1 MLLELIFTVILNNIT
16 HARTHGRTHEI
27 PSSRAPVGA
36 KKIFPKKTN
45 HFTFYKEKEVLTFT
59 EATLIAPLIL
69 IAFLYLPTIIY
80 VTKISINFYGWKN
93 WMTSILN
100 DPVYFIFPILTSMS
114 FYGKPKSPQND
125 DKGRNED
132 VINMNTETFESVE
145 ETGNEPARQM
155 NFSVRQ
161 SNILYILF
169 IFGFILCIGADVL
182 HQYTRKNKE
191 TNYLSST
198 SLTFCFFIFPCV
210 LMQHICSYTKYE
222 SKDE

>member
-1 MLLELIFTVILNNIT
+1 
-16 HARTHGRTHEI
+16 
-27 PSSRAPVGA
+27 
-36 KKIFPKKTN
+36 
-45 HFTFYKEKEVLTFT
+45 
-59 EATLIAPLIL
+59 
-69 IAFLYLPTIIY
+69 
-80 VTKISINFYGWKN
+80 
-93 WMTSILN
+93 MTSILN

-132 VINMNTETFESVE
+132 VINMNAETFESVE

-198 SLTFCFFIFPCV
+198 SLTFCFRGSSLSLFTSLILITFCVNFVLWSDFILVASQPLASESHGNFGGVVQELVNYTTDSLYCIILFPIFC
-210 LMQHICSYTKYE
+210 LQKIISNR
-222 SKDE
+222 

>member
-1 MLLELIFTVILNNIT
+1 M
-16 HARTHGRTHEI
+16 
-27 PSSRAPVGA
+27 
-36 KKIFPKKTN
+36 
-45 HFTFYKEKEVLTFT
+45 
-59 EATLIAPLIL
+59 IAPLIL

-132 VINMNTETFESVE
+132 VINMNAETFESVE

-198 SLTFCFFIFPCV
+198 SLTFYFRGSSLSLFTSMILITFCVNFVLWSDFILVASQPLASESHGNFGGVVQELVNYTTDSLYCIILFPIFC
-210 LMQHICSYTKYE
+210 LQKIISNR
-222 SKDE
+222 